1 MTRARVSAIVLAAG
15 QGTRMRSRLP
25 KPAHRLCGRPM
36 VSYVLDALADVNVEK
51 AVVVVGHGAERV
63 RESVLR
69 HAPEAMDVV
78 FAVQERQLGTGDAAA
93 VGLDAFTSVE
103 LDDEEAVLVVMP
115 GDTPLIRPAT
125 IVSLVEAHNREK
137 AGATLL
143 TAHLEDP
150 TGYGRVIRG
159 RGGRVDRVVEQADAT
174 EEEKAIDEV
183 NTSIYCFRR
192 SLLAPALR
200 RVTPANAQG
209 EYYLTDVVGVLR
221 DAGYPIAAVPADD
234 PGETVGVN
242 DRLQLAATEAA
253 LRSRTNRAWLRS
265 GVTLVDPANT
275 YIDTTV
281 SIGEDVTVYP
291 GSILRGATVVGSGAV
306 IGPDTSLT
314 DCVVGP
320 GARVERSTCTGAAID
335 AGARVG
341 PYCHLEPGARIGE
354 GTVTGPFYAVPA
366 RDTGTPERSASD

>member
-1 MTRARVSAIVLAAG
+1 
-15 QGTRMRSRLP
+15 
-25 KPAHRLCGRPM
+25 M

-63 RESVLR
+63 RASVLE
-69 HAPEAMDVV
+69 HAPESMDVV
-78 FAVQERQLGTGDAAA
+78 FAVQQRQLGTGDAAA
-93 VGLDAFTSVE
+93 VGLEVFTAAE
-103 LDDEEAVLVVMP
+103 LDDEDAVVVVMP

-125 IVSLVEAHNREK
+125 IASLVEAHNREK

-143 TAHLEDP
+143 TAHLDDP
-150 TGYGRVIRG
+150 TGYGRVVRG
-159 RGGRVDRVVEQADAT
+159 RGGRVERVVEQVDASP
-174 EEEKAIDEV
+174 EERAIDEV

-221 DAGYPIAAVPADD
+221 DAGYPIAAVPAGD

-242 DRLQLAATEAA
+242 DRVQLAATEAA
-253 LRSRTNRAWLRS
+253 LRSRTNRAWLRA
-265 GVTLVDPANT
+265 GVTLVDPDNT

-281 SIGEDVTVYP
+281 SLGEDVTIYP

-306 IGPDTSLT
+306 VGPDTSLT
-314 DCVVGP
+314 DCAVGP
-320 GARVERSTCTGAAID
+320 GARVERSTCTEAAID
-335 AGARVG
+335 SGAHVG
-341 PYCHLEPGARIGE
+341 PYCCLGPGVRIGE
-354 GTVTGPFYAVPA
+354 GTVTGPFYAEPA
-366 RDTGTPERSASD
+366 RDPGTPARSTTD